1 MWVFMCMFVNRS
13 FHACYKPAARSQCF
27 ACGLIIVIP
36 GWRVD
41 ELWFKKKDRK
51 KVNES
56 LVNCN
61 SQHLCQCR
69 KHNLQTKAICLGPS
83 VALFSQ
89 CLLVFCISLANW
101 RFICFHLSLC
111 TLDCVSDLNCVKVMK
126 PETRLCIMNEDGI
139 HAETTASHYHS
150 WVKNKKDST
159 IKAIKCDKAI
169 SV

>member
-36 GWRVD
+36 GRRVD
-41 ELWFKKKDRK
+41 ELWFKKKKKKDG

-69 KHNLQTKAICLGPS
+69 MHNFQTKAVCLGAS

-89 CLLVFCISLANW
+89 CLLVFCIFLANW
-101 RFICFHLSLC
+101 RFMFSLVAVYSGLC
-111 TLDCVSDLNCVKVMK
+111 IWSKLCKSH
-126 PETRLCIMNEDGI
+126 ETRNKIMYNEWRW
-139 HAETTASHYHS
+139 HPCRNHCFTLSQLS
-150 WVKNKKDST
+150 
-159 IKAIKCDKAI
+159 
-169 SV
+169 